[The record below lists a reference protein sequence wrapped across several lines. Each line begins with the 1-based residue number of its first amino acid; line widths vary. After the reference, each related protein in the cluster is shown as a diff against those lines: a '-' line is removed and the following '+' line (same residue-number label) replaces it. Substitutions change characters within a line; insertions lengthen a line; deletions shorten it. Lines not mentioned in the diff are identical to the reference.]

1 MITSDESLAH
11 AVGLKADKRYALFN
25 GALPCTLYR
34 FEVFAARPEPKPQA
48 PLSDAALGL
57 RNRIEK
63 NLKHLRPKLKRDGI
77 ECFRAY
83 DADLPDYAAAIDVY
97 VDHLHI
103 QEYQAPK
110 TIPEDIAQKR
120 LRELV
125 RIAGD
130 VFGVARDKIAIKTR
144 MKRGKLEQ
152 YGRQDERGHAMTVT
166 EGGLKFEVNLFDY
179 LDTGLFLD
187 HRPLRAKVRELAH
200 GKRFVNLFCYT
211 GAVTVYACAGG
222 AASTASVDLSNT
234 YLDWAERNL
243 ALNGLGRSTDRLVQ
257 SDAMEWIERDRGE
270 YDLIYVDP
278 PTFSNSK
285 RAEDFDVQRDHVR
298 LLTACAARLA
308 PGGLIL
314 FSNNNRRF
322 KIDREALVDLDI
334 RDITPATIPV
344 DFARDAKIHH
354 CFEIRRR

>member
-1 MITSDESLAH
+1 
-11 AVGLKADKRYALFN
+11 
-25 GALPCTLYR
+25 
-34 FEVFAARPEPKPQA
+34 
-48 PLSDAALGL
+48 
-57 RNRIEK
+57 
-63 NLKHLRPKLKRDGI
+63 
-77 ECFRAY
+77 
-83 DADLPDYAAAIDVY
+83 
-97 VDHLHI
+97 
-103 QEYQAPK
+103 
-110 TIPEDIAQKR
+110 
-120 LRELV
+120 
-125 RIAGD
+125 
-130 VFGVARDKIAIKTR
+130 VFGTPRDRIAIKTR

-152 YGRQDERGHAMTVT
+152 YGRQDERGHAMTVS

-187 HRPLRAKVRELAH
+187 HRPLRAKVRELAS

-243 ALNGLGRSTDRLVQ
+243 ALNRLGSAKDRLVQ
-257 SDAMEWIERDRGE
+257 ADAMEWIERDRDE

-285 RAEDFDVQRDHVR
+285 RAEDFDVQHDHVR
-298 LLTACAARLA
+298 LLKACAARLA

-322 KIDREALVDLDI
+322 KIDRDALAELDI
-334 RDITPATIPV
+334 RDVTPATIPF
-344 DFARDAKIHH
+344 DFARDPKIHH
-354 CFEIRRR
+354 CFEIRHR